1 MLIRIHMSLANSFDA
16 TIETLPRRESLVRQ
30 ATPPESLTPLELRV
44 YFLEVSAE
52 GYFPFQNRITFPFTF
67 PLPSA

>member
-1 MLIRIHMSLANSFDA
+1 MLIRIHMSLANEFDA

-44 YFLEVSAE
+44 SFCKRKTSDYQECMRAS
-52 GYFPFQNRITFPFTF
+52 G
-67 PLPSA
+67 